1 MAGEVRL
8 ELTTC
13 GFGDRRSSQLSYSPD
28 CKRHLSGSA
37 GLFVDRVL
45 PFKLAIL
52 LLFQALGRVTLLF
65 HRRIITPLALG
76 AFQNNQFTHI
86 IYPRV
91 TRNSRAAVTDGPGD
105 FIGTG

>member
-28 CKRHLSGSA
+28 CKRHSDSA

-45 PFKLAIL
+45 TLEFAVL
-52 LLFQALGRVTLLF
+52 LLLQALGRITLLF
-65 HRRIITPLALG
+65 HRRVITPLALC

-86 IYPRV
+86 SYPSV
-91 TRNSRAAVTDGPGD
+91 TRNSRAAA
-105 FIGTG
+105 